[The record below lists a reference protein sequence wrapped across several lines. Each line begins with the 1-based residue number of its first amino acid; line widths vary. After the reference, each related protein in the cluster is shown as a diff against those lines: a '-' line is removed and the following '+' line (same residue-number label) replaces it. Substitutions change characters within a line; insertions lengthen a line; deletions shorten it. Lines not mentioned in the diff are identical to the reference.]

1 MFDSKTRAAGRE
13 LAAQFETP
21 FGIDLVG
28 LMQAVS
34 QINRDHAAPQQL
46 QIPPGYHTPNYPHP
60 ASFGAN

>member
-1 MFDSKTRAAGRE
+1 MFDSKTHAAGRE

-28 LMQAVS
+28 LMQAVN
-34 QINRDHAAPQQL
+34 QIASNSNTTEPLQL
-46 QIPPGYHTPNYPHP
+46 PPGYHTPNYPHP